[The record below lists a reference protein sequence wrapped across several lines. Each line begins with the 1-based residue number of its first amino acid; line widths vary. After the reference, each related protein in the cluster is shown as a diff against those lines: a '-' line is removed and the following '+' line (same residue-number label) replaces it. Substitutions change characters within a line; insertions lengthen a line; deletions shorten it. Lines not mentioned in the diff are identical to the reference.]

1 MVVVFAGWPL
11 SISWA
16 ITDKTGAD
24 GHLSLLSAALAP
36 TMGPLE
42 KARYANP
49 LPNITRGK

>member
-1 MVVVFAGWPL
+1 MLAGWPL

-49 LPNITRGK
+49 LRNAARGK

>member
-1 MVVVFAGWPL
+1 MAVVFAGWPL

-16 ITDKTGAD
+16 ITDKTEAD

-42 KARYANP
+42 RAKYTNP
-49 LPNITRGK
+49 LRNATRSK